1 MPVNHEAPDL
11 ETSQGRRT
19 IRKAIAA
26 SAVGNATEWFDYGI
40 YSVSVAYITANFF
53 PGGTVWA
60 LATFAISFLVRPLGG
75 LVWGPLGDRL
85 GRKRILSLTIILMAA
100 GTFAIGILPTY
111 DAIGMWAPALLIFLR
126 MVQGFSTGGEY
137 GGAAT
142 FMAEY
147 SPDRRRGFFGSFL
160 EFGTLLGFVLGTA
173 FVLVL
178 QIVLGDELM
187 SAWGWRVPFLV
198 AGPLGLV
205 GLYLR
210 SRLSETPVFQE
221 LSDQEEQETSTAATF
236 RDLLKYWRPL
246 LAMAGLVIALN
257 IANYT
262 LISYSPTYL
271 EAQLGMSADASL
283 LLILVGE
290 LVMMALIPFAGGL
303 SDRIGRKPVWAI
315 SMGGLLVAAV
325 PLYMLIGTGFAGALI
340 GFAALGVLYVLQL
353 GTISATF
360 PAMFP
365 TQVRY
370 AGFAITYN
378 VATAL
383 FGGTAPLINESLIDA
398 TGNLLVPAFFMMA
411 GCAVG
416 LVALLFVRET
426 ANASL
431 RGTEVPGA
439 ERAAGGPRSGSDA
452 GR

>member
-1 MPVNHEAPDL
+1 MNHEAPDL

>member
-1 MPVNHEAPDL
+1 MSHDAPDTDTI
-11 ETSQGRRT
+11 EGRRT

-26 SAVGNATEWFDYGI
+26 SGVGNATEWFDYGI

-85 GRKRILSLTIILMAA
+85 GRKRVLSLTILLMAA
-100 GTFAIGILPTY
+100 GTFAIGVLPTY
-111 DAIGMWAPALLIFLR
+111 DAIGWWAPALLIFLR

-147 SPDRRRGFFGSFL
+147 SPDRRRGLFGSFL

-173 FVLVL
+173 LVLLL
-178 QIVLGDELM
+178 QIVLGDAVMQE
-187 SAWGWRVPFLV
+187 WGWRVPFLI
-198 AGPLGLV
+198 AGPLGLI

-210 SRLSETPVFQE
+210 SRLEETPVFQE
-221 LSDQEEQETSTAATF
+221 LSDNDQNERSTAATF
-236 RDLLKYWRPL
+236 RELLHYWRPL
-246 LAMAGLVIALN
+246 LAMAGLVVALN
-257 IANYT
+257 VANYT

-271 EAQLGMSADASL
+271 QAQLGMSADAAL
-283 LLILVGE
+283 GLILIGE
-290 LVMMALIPFAGGL
+290 LVMMALIPFAGRL
-303 SDRIGRKPVWAI
+303 SDGIGRKPVWAI
-315 SMGGLLVAAV
+315 SMIGLFVAAV
-325 PLYMLIGTGFAGALI
+325 PLYLLIGTGFVGALV

-378 VATAL
+378 VSTAL
-383 FGGTAPLINESLIDA
+383 FGGTAPLVNEALIES
-398 TGNLLVPAFFMMA
+398 TGNLLVPAFSMMA

-416 LVALLFVRET
+416 LIALVFVRET

-431 RGTEVPGA
+431 RGTDLPAAPGSA
-439 ERAAGGPRSGSDA
+439 
-452 GR
+452 